1 MLKRS
6 KMRGG
11 LGRTLLT
18 AFLLLTLGPL
28 TVLSVFAIQRTQEG
42 ANASPDSLAT
52 TLVATALI
60 VALVTTVAAAFIT
73 RLITR
78 PLYELTQ
85 SAVNIAQGDFGRRA
99 NVAQENE
106 LGILALAFNA
116 MTDQLQESM
125 QTLEQK
131 VEERTEQLRQANAE
145 IAHRAWQLEVG
156 AEIGKSLSAFHH
168 LEELLNI
175 GCQGIG
181 EAYGFESVSVWLTG
195 RRREQRHLSLRA
207 VAPASAEALH
217 LAQIPWIVPTL
228 QQPHAT
234 FSPDQRT
241 LALPLRIADNHIGVL
256 LIHAESPFTPDDER
270 PLQMVADTFA
280 VAIENARAA
289 EVEHEALLKLKQL
302 EVHRSESLGLMS
314 HELSTSL
321 NTIIGY
327 SSLLLRENSGPL
339 NEMQR
344 SDLSYINRNGVQ
356 LLTLL
361 DGMLELI
368 DESANGDE
376 PPLSGE

>member
-1 MLKRS
+1 
-6 KMRGG
+6 MRGG

-28 TVLSVFAIQRTQEG
+28 TVMSLFAIQRTQEG
-42 ANASPDSLAT
+42 QNPASDGLAA

-85 SAVNIAQGDFGRRA
+85 SAVNIAQGDLGRRA
-99 NVAQENE
+99 NVTQENE

-156 AEIGKSLSAFHH
+156 AEIGKSLTVFLQ
-168 LEELLNI
+168 LEDLLRF
-175 GCQGIG
+175 GCERIVEG
-181 EAYGFESVSVWLTG
+181 YGFAGVSVWLTG
-195 RRREQRHLSLRA
+195 RRHTQRHLTLRT
-207 VAPASAEALH
+207 VSPIHAENDH
-217 LAQIPWIVPTL
+217 LRLMPGLMPRL
-228 QQPHAT
+228 QKEQGT
-234 FSPDQRT
+234 FSPDQCT

-256 LIHAESPFTPDDER
+256 LLHAESPFTGDDER

-280 VAIENARAA
+280 IAIENARAA
-289 EVEHEALLKLKQL
+289 EVEHEALLKLQQL
-302 EVHRSESLGLMS
+302 EGHRSESLGQMS

-376 PPLSGE
+376 PLPTGE